1 MAMNAEYYFYRHDCV
16 MRTKYAVGRCTR
28 DTAQPVPLC
37 IPLAIVG
44 RVTVMF
50 TDKRGPSVAKGQ
62 VRNSSHG
69 FVEGENATNG
79 SLNQLLFTPVL
90 SGFIYLPTHV
100 I

>member
-1 MAMNAEYYFYRHDCV
+1 
-16 MRTKYAVGRCTR
+16 
-28 DTAQPVPLC
+28 
-37 IPLAIVG
+37 
-44 RVTVMF
+44 MF

-90 SGFIYLPTHV
+90 SGFMYLPTQV